1 MKKGILAVSFGT
13 SHIDTMEKTIDVLE
27 KEFAKTFEEAVV
39 YRAFTSNM
47 IIKKLKRT
55 ANIKVQTVGE
65 ALEKMAADGIEE
77 VIVQPTHVINGIEND
92 RMLQEVME
100 HMHLFRKVYVGK
112 PLLSS
117 VEDEMLVL
125 MGHGTDHHAN
135 SAYPTLEYT
144 FHSLG
149 YQQVLV
155 GTVESFPDLRNV
167 MAKLEISG
175 RKKVVLMPFMFVAGD
190 HAKNDMAGEEDSWKS
205 ELEEKGYEVRVILK
219 GLGEFEGIR
228 KIFAEHIEEAEM

>member
-100 HMHLFRKVYVGK
+100 HMHL
-112 PLLSS
+112 
-117 VEDEMLVL
+117 
-125 MGHGTDHHAN
+125 
-135 SAYPTLEYT
+135 
-144 FHSLG
+144 
-149 YQQVLV
+149 
-155 GTVESFPDLRNV
+155 
-167 MAKLEISG
+167 
-175 RKKVVLMPFMFVAGD
+175 AGD
-190 HAKNDMAGEEDSWKS
+190 DADSWKS
-205 ELEEKGYEVRVILK
+205 QFEQAGYPVLCHLK
-219 GLGEFEGIR
+219 GLGEYEGIR
-228 KIFAEHIEEAEM
+228 QIFLRHIREAQ

>member
-77 VIVQPTHVINGIEND
+77 VIVQPTHVINGIEKY
-92 RMLQEVME
+92 M
-100 HMHLFRKVYVGK
+100 
-112 PLLSS
+112 
-117 VEDEMLVL
+117 
-125 MGHGTDHHAN
+125 
-135 SAYPTLEYT
+135 
-144 FHSLG
+144 
-149 YQQVLV
+149 
-155 GTVESFPDLRNV
+155 
-167 MAKLEISG
+167 
-175 RKKVVLMPFMFVAGD
+175 
-190 HAKNDMAGEEDSWKS
+190 
-205 ELEEKGYEVRVILK
+205 
-219 GLGEFEGIR
+219 
-228 KIFAEHIEEAEM
+228 